1 MSELSMYLIV
11 IIRYIMAGSYGTL
24 FILHVNW
31 HLTNNT
37 CTPPFFSYIPSAY
50 SQKNL
55 QHYHNQKEKQIHH
68 QLIHQ
73 PAQSS
78 LFYSIFDQLYFPFT
92 HLNLSWFWV
101 FVIKKIFSMY
111 VNVYSGILSIVNFIA
126 YTLSITCLYFST
138 VSLIGASCTARLFFN
153 CGCLESSFFLSDF
166 RCITLFWFCSCILL
180 SSLIIVVFMIFCR
193 LTLPQHFEICPI
205 LWQSRTENICH
216 SNSLNKDEK
225 ATISSS
231 TPLNDGRVWFEY
243 IHVCYLTQTSLPHI
257 RETCYIWREF

>member
-31 HLTNNT
+31 HLTNNS

-55 QHYHNQKEKQIHH
+55 QLYHNQKEKQINH

-73 PAQSS
+73 PPQSS

-92 HLNLSWFWV
+92 HLYLSWFWV

-166 RCITLFWFCSCILL
+166 RLYHAVLILQL
-180 SSLIIVVFMIFCR
+180 YPSLITDHCCFYDFLSTYTSTAFWNMPN
-193 LTLPQHFEICPI
+193 TLAVPNWKHLSFE
-205 LWQSRTENICH
+205 QF
-216 SNSLNKDEK
+216 K
-225 ATISSS
+225 
-231 TPLNDGRVWFEY
+231 
-243 IHVCYLTQTSLPHI
+243 
-257 RETCYIWREF
+257 